1 MCWSVSERL
10 KEDKIMVKVTEY
22 HPGEFMVNT
31 TKSEALRLIK
41 SLAAQLYNDNCNR
54 DRVEFRK
61 RHKDD
66 VTYFSIAVDESKS
79 VFYVMTNVIN
89 NDPINDVIVNTFD
102 TSKEARDFMVEF
114 DGKGM
119 ISKDSMWMK
128 EVMR

>member
-1 MCWSVSERL
+1 
-10 KEDKIMVKVTEY
+10 MVKITEY
-22 HPGEFMVNT
+22 HPGEFMVNV
-31 TKSEALRLIK
+31 TKEEALRLIK
-41 SLAAQLYNDNCNR
+41 SFAAQLSNDNCNR
-54 DRVEFRK
+54 DRVEFEK

-66 VTYFSIAVDESKS
+66 AEYFSIAVDESKS

-89 NDPINDVIVNTFD
+89 NDPIIVNTFD